1 MRPACDD
8 AQHQPRPLGSVMAC
22 GCVVRAAFLS
32 CDDCGTEQWVAT
44 PTDVPVGD
52 VVAIRGLC
60 GVCGASIGQ
69 MVPVHERP
77 APSTFRR

>member
-1 MRPACDD
+1 
-8 AQHQPRPLGSVMAC
+8 
-22 GCVVRAAFLS
+22 LS